1 MSLAEAKGTTVKEEA
16 KLYAHSRRYV
26 SAEDVG
32 KENLLAGL
40 KNEFPDTYKELRSK
54 MGRFNKGETMMSRLE
69 WDEQKQMYMFTNE
82 KGDKFWV
89 DISNSPK
96 QAYII

>member
-1 MSLAEAKGTTVKEEA
+1 MSLAEAKGTKIKDEA

-40 KNEFPDTYKELRSK
+40 KNEFPDTYKELRKK
-54 MGRFNKGETMMSRLE
+54 MGRFDKGETMMSRLE
-69 WDEQKQMYMFTNE
+69 
-82 KGDKFWV
+82 
-89 DISNSPK
+89 
-96 QAYII
+96 